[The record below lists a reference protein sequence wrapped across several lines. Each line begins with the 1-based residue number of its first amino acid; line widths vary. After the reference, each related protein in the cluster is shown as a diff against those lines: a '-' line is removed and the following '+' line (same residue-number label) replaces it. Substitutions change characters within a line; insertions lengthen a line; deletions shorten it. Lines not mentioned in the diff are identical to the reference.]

1 MDRASRSRTIT
12 TLAVLVVAMGAGA
25 FVLILMET
33 PPARPHVLQASIPD
47 GTETGTDPDKSHTEL
62 TALIRRTS
70 VPVQPITW
78 RNIVLYDASDNLTV
92 RNNGC
97 HFLIGASG
105 VPGGKSVRSTG
116 RWRRQLDGNHVLAG
130 RYPYNNENSIGIGLF
145 CDTSLA
151 SPTSEQMSA
160 LTNLVRALQVI
171 CQIPSDRVYL
181 RSNEPGTSGRL
192 GRFFPLETFRGRLIT
207 ARR

>member
-1 MDRASRSRTIT
+1 MAQANRSRTIT

-25 FVLILMET
+25 FVLVLMET
-33 PPARPHVLQASIPD
+33 PPARPPVLQAGPPD
-47 GTETGTDPDKSHTEL
+47 GSGAGTDSDKSHTEM

-78 RNIVLYDASDNLTV
+78 RNIVLYDASDNMSG
-92 RNNGC
+92 RESGC

-151 SPTSEQMSA
+151 SPTSVQMSA
-160 LTNLVRALQVI
+160 LTDLVRTLQVI
-171 CQIPSDRVYL
+171 CRIPSDRVYL
-181 RSNEPGTSGRL
+181 RNNEPDKPGRL
-192 GRFFPLETFRGRLIT
+192 GRFFPLKTFRSRLIT